1 MNPVSQKYW
10 HIRISFKLFQIKD
23 GLVVLKTKWPLAIN
37 TCMKTYWTLLL
48 TKYIGYF
55 LFCTNSVACTY
66 CCKLCFFKPG
76 PKFVSFKELCDRGCF
91 VYKNNTLEMIK
102 SVNNKYKT
110 QHAPDCFV
118 LLQMKQISDI
128 NTCSFDSRMIY
139 H

>member
-1 MNPVSQKYW
+1 MYEDLLNT
-10 HIRISFKLFQIKD
+10 SFNKIHWLFSVLHKLSS
-23 GLVVLKTKWPLAIN
+23 
-37 TCMKTYWTLLL
+37 MHLLL
-48 TKYIGYF
+48 QT
-55 LFCTNSVACTY
+55 L
-66 CCKLCFFKPG
+66 FFKPG

-102 SVNNKYKT
+102 SLNNKYKT